1 MRRCSP
7 LTNLS
12 LSMMDSGVSAQ
23 REESEV
29 DVEQSFESLAQ
40 LSSPLVQGIDAEGV
54 KGKLKWEWKKL
65 KIKNQMRKR

>member
-1 MRRCSP
+1 
-7 LTNLS
+7 
-12 LSMMDSGVSAQ
+12 MDSGVSAQ

-54 KGKLKWEWKKL
+54 KGLEKIEDKKSDAKTIGN
-65 KIKNQMRKR
+65 KIRMEEEFW